1 MSSEDDDN
9 ISLADLTF
17 SDEFSDLEDDALEEL
32 FDSDED
38 EDEFEGFRFNLPENM
53 TWERQRFAVNNEPLT
68 HEPGPTTDLPDSGKA
83 IDFFLLNFSEE
94 IIRNIVQFTNKNAEV
109 KRAQNWRAVTQ
120 EELKAFLAAL
130 IISNDLIVVP
140 RDQRYFFSS
149 SEKRLFHIPRVKS
162 ILKSRKRFFKLKSYI
177 YFCDPEHEPSE
188 EESRDTLYKV
198 RAIYNELVTKF
209 KQLFNCS
216 REISI
221 NEAMVPFKGKLAIK
235 VRMPDK
241 PVKFGVK
248 FFELCDA
255 KTGYCKNFSVYA
267 GQDNRQAGNLG
278 KTGKVVMDLLKDV
291 YYTNHHLYVDNFYT
305 SPILFLMLK
314 ERGILAAGTA
324 RPRRGY
330 PNEQLKRIQLKNR
343 GDVAWLTAK
352 VQKMVALRW
361 KDKKDVFFFSTIHP
375 PPVVPAWVRLD
386 DPGPESDDEQDQSDL
401 VSRREKV
408 RGSWVTKKIYRPP
421 IVKSYNDYMGGV
433 DLCDQMTALNKSKKQ
448 KRWHLRI
455 FLKMV
460 LLSIY
465 NAYILEGYERQH
477 TGEGS
482 RKRDLLSFK
491 EDLCIQ
497 LSAPF
502 AQQRKSAASNKRK
515 RSADVPD
522 LTRLT
527 NVGAHFPFKGEGKNH
542 RCVVCERKHFLSKKR
557 SPENPSPRHKTTFKC
572 GQCDVYLCIGEGGAN
587 CFFDY
592 HTKEDYSR

>member
-9 ISLADLTF
+9 ISLADLTS

-38 EDEFEGFRFNLPENM
+38 EDEFEGFGFDLPENM
-53 TWERQRFAVNNEPLT
+53 TWERQRFAVNDEPLT

-83 IDFFLLNFSEE
+83 IDFFLLYFSEE

-140 RDQRYFFSS
+140 RDERYFFSS
-149 SEKRLFHIPRVKS
+149 SETRLFHIPGVKS
-162 ILKSRKRFFKLKSYI
+162 ILKSRKRFFELKSYI
-177 YFCDPEHEPSE
+177 YFCDPEHELSE

-221 NEAMVPFKGKLAIK
+221 DEAMVPFKGKLAIK

-255 KTGYCKNFSVYA
+255 KTGYCKNFSLYA

-278 KTGKVVMDLLKDV
+278 KTGKVVMDLLKDL

-352 VQKMVALRW
+352 DQTMVALRW
-361 KDKKDVFFFSTIHP
+361 KD
-375 PPVVPAWVRLD
+375 
-386 DPGPESDDEQDQSDL
+386 
-401 VSRREKV
+401 
-408 RGSWVTKKIYRPP
+408 
-421 IVKSYNDYMGGV
+421 
-433 DLCDQMTALNKSKKQ
+433 
-448 KRWHLRI
+448 
-455 FLKMV
+455 
-460 LLSIY
+460 
-465 NAYILEGYERQH
+465 
-477 TGEGS
+477 
-482 RKRDLLSFK
+482 
-491 EDLCIQ
+491 
-497 LSAPF
+497 
-502 AQQRKSAASNKRK
+502 
-515 RSADVPD
+515 
-522 LTRLT
+522 
-527 NVGAHFPFKGEGKNH
+527 
-542 RCVVCERKHFLSKKR
+542 
-557 SPENPSPRHKTTFKC
+557 
-572 GQCDVYLCIGEGGAN
+572 
-587 CFFDY
+587 
-592 HTKEDYSR
+592 